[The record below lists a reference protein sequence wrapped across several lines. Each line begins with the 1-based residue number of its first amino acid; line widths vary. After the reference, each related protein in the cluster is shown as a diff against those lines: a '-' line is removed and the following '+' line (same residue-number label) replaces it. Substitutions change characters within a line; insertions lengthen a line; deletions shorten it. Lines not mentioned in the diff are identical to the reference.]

1 MDRSVFRFDFSP
13 ITGTETTDEGYL
25 RVWCRAARTGT
36 QTYRRAD
43 GTQVRE
49 YRPEDEVSKPESLA
63 TFGMRP
69 VTLEHP
75 PVLLDSNN
83 TSQFQKGYT
92 GSQVRFN
99 DGFVEVALVVT
110 DNDTIESVKRGDA
123 QEVSAGYRVDY
134 DPTPGETP
142 EGESY
147 DGVQRNIRVNHVA
160 IVRRGR
166 AGPDVRL
173 LLDRMDADAAVAVPA
188 TTLKTTPTI
197 SPMATVKLDGLEIDL
212 PTEAAS
218 AVQSSFRD
226 LTRQLA
232 TAKGEVETLT
242 TKLDSLQTELE
253 TALEEKEIAEGRADA
268 YEARLDGEESPED
281 GTIRIDMAQ
290 LDELVAARLDTLTAL
305 APAFPDDFK
314 FDGLGEEDLYA
325 EAYMNLIG
333 EEPPEGISHEYVVGV
348 VEGVLAARSDSDDE
362 DDEGEEGDF
371 EEEDGEVEEEEEE
384 ELPPRTDSASSLRES
399 LRGAGG
405 QQMSAADKQRR
416 KLEGNW
422 KTPLTAHSAT

>member
-49 YRPEDEVSKPESLA
+49 YRPEEEVSNPESLA

-83 TSQFQKGYT
+83 TSKFQKGYT

-110 DNDTIESVKRGDA
+110 DNDTIESVKRGDS

-173 LLDRMDADAAVAVPA
+173 LLDRMDADAAVAVPTSYLPTK
-188 TTLKTTPTI
+188 TTLPI
-197 SPMATVKLDGLEIDL
+197 SPMATVKLDGLEIEL

-226 LTRQLA
+226 LTRQLSA
-232 TAKGEVETLT
+232 AQGEVESLT
-242 TKLDSLQTELE
+242 EKLDSLQSDLE
-253 TALEEKEIAEGRADA
+253 TAIEEKEIAEGRADA
-268 YEARLDGEESPED
+268 YEARLDGDESPED
-281 GTIRIDMAQ
+281 GTIRIDMAE
-290 LDELVAARLDTLTAL
+290 LDELVAARLDTLTTL
-305 APAFPDDFK
+305 SPAFPDDFK
-314 FDGLGEEDLYA
+314 FDGIGEEDLYA
-325 EAYMNLIG
+325 EAYSNLIG
-333 EEPPEGISHEYVVGV
+333 EEPPEGTSHDYIVGV
-348 VEGVLAARSDSDDE
+348 VEGVLAARSDSDEDE
-362 DDEGEEGDF
+362 DEEYDDEE
-371 EEEDGEVEEEEEE
+371 GEVEEEEEE

-399 LRGAGG
+399 LRGAGAPRLSG
-405 QQMSAADKQRR
+405 ADKQRR
-416 KLEGNW
+416 NLEDAW